1 MVIMGVDPALNHTGF
16 AVLDEK
22 LNLLE
27 SGVINTTGKNFE
39 DKLDQIYKGLISVI
53 ARWQPYY
60 FVMEDAF
67 YHRNPRT
74 AIKLGAVKGVCIL
87 AAKHSDVKIINI
99 PPTVIKLS
107 ITGSGHANK
116 EQVAFMVK
124 KILKLDFNM
133 SSHESDAIACVLA
146 AVHKLRKDALFNK
159 R

>member
-1 MVIMGVDPALNHTGF
+1 MIIMGVDPALNHTGF

-27 SGVINTTGKNFE
+27 SGVINSTGRSLE
-39 DKLDQIYKGLISVI
+39 EKLVEIYDGLRDVI
-53 ARWQPYY
+53 EKWRPNY

-74 AIKLGAVKGVCIL
+74 AIKLGAVKGVCLL
-87 AAKHSDVKIINI
+87 AAKHSNLKIINI

-124 KILKLDFNM
+124 KILKLDLNM

-146 AVHKLRKDALFNK
+146 AIHKLRKDAIFNK